1 MPRKLRPQIAPSLAG
16 SGPKGAARAARC
28 PNCKE
33 QGPRQALELGSTE
46 LRPSALQPHVIES
59 FI

>member
-46 LRPSALQPHVIES
+46 LRPDRKSVV
-59 FI
+59 